1 LRRQSSIEVNQLHV
15 LNTQKAEP
23 AIGGAGPIDL
33 AKTPLPRERAD
44 AQAIAALSGKWCV
57 SMKDIVN
64 VYNAEFDRLAAGARV
79 TEFLI
84 VLALNRTRSILRA
97 RRARTTVN

>member
-1 LRRQSSIEVNQLHV
+1 MHA

-23 AIGGAGPIDL
+23 SIGGAGPIDL
-33 AKTPLPRERAD
+33 AKTQLPMERAD
-44 AQAIAALSGKWCV
+44 AQAIAALSGKLGV
-57 SMKDIVN
+57 SMKDIVD
-64 VYNAEFDRLAAGARV
+64 VYKTQFDRLAAGAHV

-97 RRARTTVN
+97 RSVRATVN